1 MTRGFR
7 LPSVCSLRVLQS
19 TPQTCRLSITWML
32 PNLYDPV
39 TAVVCRKE
47 GFSMVLPEPLR
58 VGYVVK
64 WYPRYSETFVVREI
78 IAHEA
83 NGLQITI
90 FTLRP
95 LSDSHFQE
103 LIARVRAPVHYL
115 PSEGLQAGDF
125 WQALAE
131 ARAVVPELWQALGA
145 AQGEE
150 VRDVYQAAV
159 LARVVRLQGIR
170 HLHAPF
176 ASTSATVARL
186 AARFAGIPYSF
197 TSHAKDIFHASVRPE
212 DLRGKLSEAAGVIT
226 VSEYNL
232 AYLRRTYGAAAAHVQ
247 RIYNGL
253 DLEQFRYETPGER
266 PARIVAVGRLVEKKG
281 FADLIEA
288 CGLLDGRGRRFECQI
303 IGEGPLEGEL
313 QGQIER
319 WGLQGKVELLG
330 PRPES
335 EVMRHMQG
343 AAVFALPCVVGA
355 DGNRDGLPTVLLEA
369 MALGTPCVSTDVTGI
384 PEVVRDG
391 ETGLAVAQHDPAALA
406 GAIERLLVDPE
417 LRVRLAAQARRLVE
431 AEFDIHCNA
440 ARVRK
445 VFGAAAP
452 ACVCALRELC

>member
-1 MTRGFR
+1 
-7 LPSVCSLRVLQS
+7 
-19 TPQTCRLSITWML
+19 
-32 PNLYDPV
+32 
-39 TAVVCRKE
+39 
-47 GFSMVLPEPLR
+47 MVLPEPWR

-78 IAHEA
+78 LAHETA
-83 NGLQITI
+83 ELPIII

-95 LSDSHFQE
+95 PSDTHFQE

-115 PSEGLQAGDF
+115 PSEGVQAADL

-131 ARAVVPELWQALGA
+131 ARAVVPELWQALEA

-150 VRDVYQAAV
+150 ARDVYQAAV
-159 LARVVRLQGIR
+159 LARGVRLQGIR

-176 ASTSATVARL
+176 ASTAATVARL

-197 TSHAKDIFHASVRPE
+197 TAHAKDIYHASVRPE
-212 DLRGKLSEAAGVIT
+212 DLLRKLTEAAAVIT

-232 AYLRRTYGAAAAHVQ
+232 AYLRRTYGAAAGRVR

-253 DLEQFRYETPGER
+253 DLEQFRYEPPQER
-266 PARIVAVGRLVEKKG
+266 PARVVAVGRLVEKKG
-281 FADLIEA
+281 FGDLVEA
-288 CGLLDGRGRRFECQI
+288 CGVLARRGRRFECQI
-303 IGEGPLEGEL
+303 IGEGPLEAEL
-313 QGQIER
+313 QERIER
-319 WGLQGKVELLG
+319 CGLQGRVVLLG

-335 EVMRHMQG
+335 EVMRQVQG
-343 AAVFALPCVVGA
+343 AAMFALPCVVGT

-391 ETGLAVAQHDPAALA
+391 ETGLVVPQHAPEVLA
-406 GAIERLLVDPE
+406 GAMERLLGDPG
-417 LRVRLAAQARRLVE
+417 LRVQLASQARRIIE
-431 AEFDIHCNA
+431 AEFHIHCNA
-440 ARVRK
+440 TRVRK

-452 ACVCALRELC
+452 ACGRALRELC